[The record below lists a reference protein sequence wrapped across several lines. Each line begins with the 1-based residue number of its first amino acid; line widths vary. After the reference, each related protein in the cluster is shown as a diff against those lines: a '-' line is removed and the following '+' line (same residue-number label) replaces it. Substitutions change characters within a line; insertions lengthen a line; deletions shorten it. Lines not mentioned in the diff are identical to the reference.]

1 MPNKKHFLKSEP
13 YICST
18 KHEDGWRLSSQR
30 VAPFSKRDGQASKA
44 SQVSRLPSWRSSW
57 TYMPQHSPPWKC
69 WTGRRFLERLVRKNK
84 WSTRIFRRLQNDNVT
99 RLFRTCSTES
109 KSSQGQPKG
118 PTFVSDGVRSQRFRQ
133 RLIGWFLWFERLGMF
148 RDKKQKRCQN
158 RLKCWKCS
166 KRSFVEVC
174 GMGEI
179 SWTGF
184 GMAGQ
189 KSREVKKPT
198 EKSILIWTWKY
209 LSIKSG
215 RNWKEPRPIWNDFW
229 RNQTATDWTFWNE
242 WLLLEPRSPKF
253 VMTWT
258 FYLYKYPDKGSFLNL
273 ECDVCKTHLWC
284 SLRLG
289 VFHQPLTAFQQ
300 AFDPLVNNP
309 LFTLIPQILWRL
321 YSACFLSWTNNKN
334 NSIWWRPFCSL
345 HKSSSLIRFRCP
357 LLK

>member
-1 MPNKKHFLKSEP
+1 MFVVFNFQTEILCN
-13 YICST
+13 CS
-18 KHEDGWRLSSQR
+18 KLFVFGVFSLIARLTNQT
-30 VAPFSKRDGQASKA
+30 VFC
-44 SQVSRLPSWRSSW
+44 SWLQSFKNS
-57 TYMPQHSPPWKC
+57 TSDSNE
-69 WTGRRFLERLVRKNK
+69 ER
-84 WSTRIFRRLQNDNVT
+84 
-99 RLFRTCSTES
+99 
-109 KSSQGQPKG
+109 
-118 PTFVSDGVRSQRFRQ
+118 
-133 RLIGWFLWFERLGMF
+133 
-148 RDKKQKRCQN
+148 
-158 RLKCWKCS
+158 S

-253 VMTWT
+253 VMMWT